1 MRRSGPTEEEAQR
14 TQEDRGDGQ
23 LSLAH
28 RALANLGRSV
38 GGGEGKFGA
47 RLYEPACDA
56 VSPPRSSTRSAPNP
70 PDGPARLAILRI
82 AKRKTASTSAIDFI
96 RRSDCVQKGYLS
108 EQ

>member
-1 MRRSGPTEEEAQR
+1 VRRSGPTEEEAQR

-47 RLYEPACDA
+47 RLLI
-56 VSPPRSSTRSAPNP
+56 VRTRMRRRISSTAVDTLGAQPTRW
-70 PDGPARLAILRI
+70 
-82 AKRKTASTSAIDFI
+82 TCTSGDLEDRQAQDCFDF
-96 RRSDCVQKGYLS
+96 RH
-108 EQ
+108 